1 MTARAIVIACLVLLL
16 QPHAH
21 AQETNANEASIRELL
36 LVTDAKQLLDRM
48 WVQMDLIMENS
59 MKQALSGQ
67 PVTPAQQVV
76 LDDMRKQMGA
86 LLKEELA
93 WEVFEPLMIDVY
105 LNTFTEEEVQGM
117 LQFYKSPA
125 GRAVVT
131 KMPAVMQASMQAVQ
145 GPIAAMQPKL
155 RKLQE
160 DTVRKLMEAK

>member
-1 MTARAIVIACLVLLL
+1 
-16 QPHAH
+16 
-21 AQETNANEASIRELL
+21 
-36 LVTDAKQLLDRM
+36 
-48 WVQMDLIMENS
+48 MENS

-117 LQFYKSPA
+117 LQFYRSPA

-145 GPIAAMQPKL
+145 GPIAAMQPKM